1 VALSRRVTVVGGDR
15 LTGELLASSLRR
27 HGLFETSWQHEDAAA
42 GRLDDQVVAVLVDP
56 APNVLRAAHE
66 RGALAV
72 AVVTAPS
79 VSLNDEIGLVLSGA
93 DAVIRADTATDEVVR
108 RLQVVDRGGALVAPG
123 PLRTLLDRVRQRGAR
138 VTSIDDLTPR
148 EQQIL
153 KSIDRGESVKQTARV
168 LGISPKTVENLQSR
182 LFSKLDVRN
191 RAQAVS
197 HAHGLG
203 LLDDVR
209 QGADEDDE
217 MGDEAGSLPT

>member
-1 VALSRRVTVVGGDR
+1 MVLSHRVTVVGGDR

-27 HGLFETSWQHEDAAA
+27 HGLFETRWQRDDVAS
-42 GRLDDQVVAVLVDP
+42 RLDDQVVAVLVDP
-56 APNVLRAAHE
+56 APTLLRAAHE

-72 AVVTAPS
+72 ALVTSPS
-79 VSLNDEIGLVLSGA
+79 VSANEEIGLVLSGA
-93 DAVIRADTATDEVVR
+93 DAVLRADTATDEVVR
-108 RLQVVDRGGALVAPG
+108 CLQVVDRGGAVVGPG

-153 KSIDRGESVKQTARV
+153 ASIDRGESVKQTARG

-203 LLDDVR
+203 LL
-209 QGADEDDE
+209 
-217 MGDEAGSLPT
+217 GD

>member
-1 VALSRRVTVVGGDR
+1 
-15 LTGELLASSLRR
+15 
-27 HGLFETSWQHEDAAA
+27 
-42 GRLDDQVVAVLVDP
+42 
-56 APNVLRAAHE
+56 
-66 RGALAV
+66 
-72 AVVTAPS
+72 VVTAPS

>member
-1 VALSRRVTVVGGDR
+1 
-15 LTGELLASSLRR
+15 
-27 HGLFETSWQHEDAAA
+27 
-42 GRLDDQVVAVLVDP
+42 
-56 APNVLRAAHE
+56 
-66 RGALAV
+66 
-72 AVVTAPS
+72 
-79 VSLNDEIGLVLSGA
+79 VLSGA
-93 DAVIRADTATDEVVR
+93 DAVICADTATDEVVR

-153 KSIDRGESVKQTARV
+153 ESIDRGESVKQTARV

-203 LLDDVR
+203 LLDGVR
-209 QGADEDDE
+209 ARADGDAEPGDDAE
-217 MGDEAGSLPT
+217 RLPT